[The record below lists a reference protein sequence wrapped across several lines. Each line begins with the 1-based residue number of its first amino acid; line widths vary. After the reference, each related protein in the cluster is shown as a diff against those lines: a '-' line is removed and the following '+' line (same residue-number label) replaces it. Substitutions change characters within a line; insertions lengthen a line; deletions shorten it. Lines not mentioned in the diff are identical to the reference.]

1 MSTSPTLAPMNTQ
14 LGTRRSTHQ
23 PRRLLPARPSRAL
36 DTDLVWA
43 LGIYIAVITG
53 IWIIH
58 GGLSQFGDG
67 TIGIA
72 TGVTQLTGL
81 YASAAGLLGLFFAAR
96 PRILERHCGLDRL
109 FNWHRVLG
117 ETMAVLVGVHVAAGI
132 MAWQVDGQW
141 GAVLADVTG
150 RVPYFAGA
158 TVGAVLIGVV
168 TVTSL
173 KSIRNRL
180 AYEAWYFL
188 HLTAY
193 LGFALSFG
201 HTITSGTDFSDDA
214 IARWIWIGLHVTVA
228 ATLVWSRWGHTMVAA
243 LRPLRVAEIRRVSHD
258 VCTVRLAGGRLQQM
272 RGSAGQFCFLRPLT
286 AAGWWRCN
294 PFSLSASP
302 TTEGLRFSIK
312 DRGDASNYI
321 TSLKVGTKIAVEG
334 PYGVCT
340 SDVALDRKV
349 MFVVGGIGIAPAR
362 ALLEDLPASA
372 APVVLYR
379 ARSRKDLIHYDELV
393 ELAARTNGRVL
404 TLVGPSASLA
414 VKDPFSASSL
424 RRAIPDV
431 ADRVAILCGPER
443 LLQAARH
450 GLKRAGVHTSDIHY
464 EHAWW

>member
-1 MSTSPTLAPMNTQ
+1 MNTQ
-14 LGTRRSTHQ
+14 LGTRPPTDQ
-23 PRRLLPARPSRAL
+23 PRRLLPARRSQTL
-36 DTDLVWA
+36 DTDLAWA
-43 LGIYIAVITG
+43 LGIYVAVITG

-58 GGLSQFGDG
+58 GGMSQFGDG
-67 TIGIA
+67 TLGIA

-81 YASAAGLLGLFFAAR
+81 YASAAGLLGLLFAAR
-96 PRILERHCGLDRL
+96 PGILERHFGLDRL

-117 ETMAVLVGVHVAAGI
+117 ETMAVLVGVHVAAGV
-132 MAWQVDGQW
+132 MAWQVDGHW
-141 GAVLADVTG
+141 GAVIADVTG

-158 TVGAVLIGVV
+158 TVGTVLIGVV

-201 HTITSGTDFSDDA
+201 HTITSGTDFANDA
-214 IARWIWIGLHVTVA
+214 IARWIWIGLHVIVA
-228 ATLVWSRWGHTMVAA
+228 ATLVWSRWGHTIAA
-243 LRPLRVAEIRRVSHD
+243 AMHPLRVAEVRRVSHD
-258 VCTVRLAGGRLQQM
+258 VCTVKLTGGRLRRM

-286 AAGWWRCN
+286 AEGWWRCN
-294 PFSLSASP
+294 PFSLSATP
-302 TTEGLRFSIK
+302 TIDGLRFSIK

-321 TSLKVGTKIAVEG
+321 TSLRVGTKIAVEG

-340 SDVALDRKV
+340 PEVAAGRKV
-349 MFVVGGIGIAPAR
+349 VFVVGGIGIAPAR
-362 ALLEDLPASA
+362 ALLEDLPATA

-379 ARSRKDLIHYDELV
+379 ARSKKDLIHYDELA

-404 TLVGPSASLA
+404 TLVGPSATLS

-431 ADRVAILCGPER
+431 AERVAILCGPER
-443 LLQAARH
+443 LLQAARY
-450 GLKRAGVHTSDIHY
+450 GLKKAGVHSSDIHY
-464 EHAWW
+464 EHSWW